1 MTKYSHVLVAIDVT
15 PEASEVLAKARQT
28 ATDNDADL
36 SVISVIR
43 PLTYAYTGM
52 EVAGLAS
59 AALNFEEEAR
69 VSVRNSLGE
78 LCTSLGVD
86 EAHRQVAFGVP
97 AAEIKSQAEN
107 IGADLIVVGSHGR
120 HGLGLLLGS
129 TSNAVLHGSKSDV
142 LVVRVSDE

>member
-1 MTKYSHVLVAIDVT
+1 MTKYSHVLAAIDVT
-15 PEASEVLAKARQT
+15 PEASEVLAKARQI
-28 ATDNDADL
+28 ASDNGAEL

-78 LCTSLGVD
+78 LCASLDVD

-97 AAEIKSQAEN
+97 ATEIKSHADS
-107 IGADLIVVGSHGR
+107 IGANLIVVGSHAG

-129 TSNAVLHGSKSDV
+129 TATAILHGSKTDV
-142 LVVRVSDE
+142 LVVRVFDE